1 MISNVNR
8 ETTLTPST
16 YSSTISNVNK
26 ETNEYPLY
34 EGDIRLIYPD
44 MSDEFILPAHFAEVP
59 ESAFPSITETQIAS
73 EVAPQLNADGFY
85 ERVYVIRD
93 LTEQELQYNQKQV
106 AFYLGG
112 MQPEIDPNAVPQPE
126 L

>member
-1 MISNVNR
+1 MA
-8 ETTLTPST
+8 T
-16 YSSTISNVNK
+16 YINT

-34 EGDIRLIYPD
+34 EGDIRLVNPD
-44 MSDEFILPAHFAEVP
+44 MGDEFILPSNFAEVP
-59 ESAFPSITETQIAS
+59 ESNLPTITETQTFT
-73 EVAPQLNADGFY
+73 ETTPKLNDDGSY

-93 LTEQELQYNQKQV
+93 LTEEELQRNQEQV
-106 AFYLGG
+106 AYYLGG